1 MTDCNPPEG
10 DSAVKGFAIVPY
22 IQGIAEPIRRVLNYC
37 GIKVALKP
45 FQTLEHIFAKPKDRV
60 PTDQKTHAVYS
71 IPCGDCEKVYLGQTK
86 RQFCTRLKEH
96 QRAVSNFNGSKSA
109 LAEHVCETSHNIAW
123 EDSRIITT
131 NNRYGQRLCLEAWHI
146 NASPCALNRDDGSH
160 LPQEYLH
167 LVGR

>member
-1 MTDCNPPEG
+1 MLKLTTLY
-10 DSAVKGFAIVPY
+10 AVKVTSSTNKLI
-22 IQGIAEPIRRVLNYC
+22 
-37 GIKVALKP
+37 
-45 FQTLEHIFAKPKDRV
+45 
-60 PTDQKTHAVYS
+60 
-71 IPCGDCEKVYLGQTK
+71 YL
-86 RQFCTRLKEH
+86 
-96 QRAVSNFNGSKSA
+96 KSA